1 MIYHTHV
8 PIYIDIIDVGYAV
21 VDLKSNP
28 YSVTVMGFLKTIGI
42 EKHVEFKV
50 QADGKFTVD
59 LSPGN
64 FVQLYEEADA
74 IYTISEKRGFDVF
87 ENSNPEVVISDL

>member
-1 MIYHTHV
+1 M
-8 PIYIDIIDVGYAV
+8 PFLYIDTINLGYAV

-28 YSVTVMGFLKTIGI
+28 YGVTVTGFLKTIGI
-42 EKHVEFKV
+42 EKHVEFKI
-50 QADGKFTVD
+50 QADGKYTID

-74 IYTISEKRGFDVF
+74 IYKISEKRGFDVF